1 MRVSKPFG
9 KFAYS
14 VILMDACEPS
24 CYHEAIS
31 VQDHAKWKHAMPC
44 ELDSIHKNGTW
55 DSVPL
60 P

>member
-1 MRVSKPFG
+1 MHASKPPSRFIDFVTLTNVG
-9 KFAYS
+9 
-14 VILMDACEPS
+14 EPP